1 MFSLKER
8 YFNTIKEIEY
18 SDGYEANIDLF
29 EKGIDILNHRIKEE
43 DYSEF
48 SDEERDVLEEVFTIM
63 ECCGEG

>member
-1 MFSLKER
+1 MCLKER

-18 SDGYEANIDLF
+18 SEGYGANVDLF
-29 EKGIDILNHRIKEE
+29 EKGIDILTYRIKEE

-63 ECCGEG
+63 ECYGEE